1 MNELILTDR
10 LRRLLRRAER
20 RNPVE
25 EVLKELKSIS
35 EALND
40 SSDSL
45 NATLTEINN
54 EIKKLNLGIEVWL
67 ERSPLVLVSGKALEN
82 PPMAYDNTVE
92 EGTLILGY
100 ARTSEGWGLAVKE
113 VKFQEGF
120 YGRDSKFPLRET
132 HEKKIVPLLKTP
144 RPVRAAAIRLI
155 PFLLKALKKEGYHL
169 LKDVQKAQ
177 KIRWKIAKKLAK
189 NNKGL

>member
-1 MNELILTDR
+1 M
-10 LRRLLRRAER
+10 
-20 RNPVE
+20 E

-35 EALND
+35 EALNN

-45 NATLTEINN
+45 NSTLTQINDEIN
-54 EIKKLNLGIEVWL
+54 KLNLGIEVWL
-67 ERSPLVLVSGKALEN
+67 ERSPLILVNGKAPEN
-82 PPMAYDNTVE
+82 PPTPNDHTLE
-92 EGTLILGY
+92 EGALILGY

-113 VKFQEGF
+113 AKFQEGF
-120 YGRDSKFPLRET
+120 YGRDAKLLLRET
-132 HEKKIVPLLKTP
+132 HEKKVVPLLKTP

-177 KIRWKIAKKLAK
+177 KIRWKIAKKMAK
-189 NNKGL
+189 NNKGS

>member
-1 MNELILTDR
+1 M
-10 LRRLLRRAER
+10 
-20 RNPVE
+20 E

-45 NATLTEINN
+45 NSTLTEINN
-54 EIKKLNLGIEVWL
+54 EINKLNLGIEVWL
-67 ERSPLVLVSGKALEN
+67 ERSPLILVNGKEAPEN
-82 PPMAYDNTVE
+82 PPTPNDNTVG
-92 EGTLILGY
+92 EGALILGY

-120 YGRDSKFPLRET
+120 YGRDSKFLLRET
-132 HEKKIVPLLKTP
+132 HEKKVVSLLKTP

-155 PFLLKALKKEGYHL
+155 PFLLKALKKEGYRL

-189 NNKGL
+189 NNKGS